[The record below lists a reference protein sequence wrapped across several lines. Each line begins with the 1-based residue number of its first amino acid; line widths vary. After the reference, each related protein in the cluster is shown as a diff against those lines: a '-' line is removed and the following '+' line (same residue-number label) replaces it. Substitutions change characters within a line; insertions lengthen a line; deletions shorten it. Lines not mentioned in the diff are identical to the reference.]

1 MCMTMCMTSYPPLPT
16 RTIRDMSGE
25 LEAREPDDLE
35 QLRAAIR
42 QSNTVKIQTV
52 LRSLEPQIDGSYGPV
67 NPRLIEVYF
76 KGLAEIAK
84 LYGVYAPPKPKQ
96 EEKAPDREAAA
107 LRATAEQQL
116 QELAARA
123 APEPGR

>member
-1 MCMTMCMTSYPPLPT
+1 MCMTSYPPLPT
-16 RTIRDMSGE
+16 RTIRAMSGD

-42 QSNTVKIQTV
+42 QSNTVKIQAI
-52 LRSLEPQIDGSYGPV
+52 LRSLEPHIDGSFGPV

-84 LYGVYAPPKPKQ
+84 LYGVYTPPKPKQ
-96 EEKAPDREAAA
+96 EEQAPDREAAA

-116 QELAARA
+116 RELAARA
-123 APEPGR
+123 APEPG